1 MTKRIFRILSGVGL
15 ILIGAGLL
23 FLGSARTVRVVVDG
37 EARVVS
43 TRADKTADV
52 LRDAGVAVSSS
63 DRVRPG
69 LNERVESLVTLDHAV
84 NVTLTA
90 AAFSEPVSYTSYQHR
105 GGNILLDAGVR
116 LYPGDRLLWKG
127 TEVKPDFNLAGV
139 SSLEL
144 EVKSADVFTLRTED
158 APNGRA
164 VHGSGATVYDALV
177 SAGVDLNKSSA
188 VVPDGDTPFVS
199 GMTIEVLP
207 LRELTVSRNGSL
219 TTVMTYG
226 ANVGEALA
234 RAGIPLMGSD
244 VSIPAASEALPED
257 GRVLIVP
264 VSDRFSM
271 SAEEVRRGTDWTAN
285 DSLDLDDTNILS
297 EGRDGLRGT
306 FTRVRTENGI
316 EVLNETSEET
326 DLVEAV
332 NDRIEYGTKITVQT
346 LDTPDGTI
354 EYYRKVSVYATSY
367 SPCRSGTSSC
377 ITGTAS
383 GKKVEK
389 GVIAVTSDWY
399 SKFGGESVYIPDY
412 GTAVIGDVGG
422 GISGKNWID
431 LAYSDDDFVSWSKDT
446 TIYFLT
452 PVPADMIWVLQ

>member
-1 MTKRIFRILSGVGL
+1 
-15 ILIGAGLL
+15 
-23 FLGSARTVRVVVDG
+23 
-37 EARVVS
+37 
-43 TRADKTADV
+43 
-52 LRDAGVAVSSS
+52 
-63 DRVRPG
+63 
-69 LNERVESLVTLDHAV
+69 
-84 NVTLTA
+84 
-90 AAFSEPVSYTSYQHR
+90 
-105 GGNILLDAGVR
+105 
-116 LYPGDRLLWKG
+116 
-127 TEVKPDFNLAGV
+127 
-139 SSLEL
+139 
-144 EVKSADVFTLRTED
+144 
-158 APNGRA
+158 
-164 VHGSGATVYDALV
+164 
-177 SAGVDLNKSSA
+177 
-188 VVPDGDTPFVS
+188 
-199 GMTIEVLP
+199 
-207 LRELTVSRNGSL
+207 
-219 TTVMTYG
+219 
-226 ANVGEALA
+226 
-234 RAGIPLMGSD
+234 
-244 VSIPAASEALPED
+244 
-257 GRVLIVP
+257 
-264 VSDRFSM
+264 M

-306 FTRVRTENGI
+306 FTRVRTENGV

-326 DLVEAV
+326 DLVAAV
-332 NDRIEYGTKITVQT
+332 NDQIEYGTKITIQT

-389 GVIAVTSDWY
+389 GVVAVTSDWY
-399 SKFGGESVYIPDY
+399 SKFGGDSVYIPDY

>member
-1 MTKRIFRILSGVGL
+1 MKKRSSRVIFGIAL
-15 ILIGAGLL
+15 ILIGALL
-23 FLGSARTVRVVVDG
+23 LYLGSARVVNVVVDG
-37 EARVVS
+37 TVHTVT
-43 TRADKTADV
+43 TRAVRVSDV
-52 LRDAGVAVSSS
+52 LRDAGVALTAS

-69 LNERVESLVTLDHAV
+69 LSERTNGLITLDHAV
-84 NVTLTA
+84 NVTLRS
-90 AAFSEPVSYTSYQHR
+90 AAFSEPLNYTSYQHL
-105 GGNILLDAGVR
+105 GGNILLDAGIR
-116 LYPGDRLLWKG
+116 LYPGDRLLWQG
-127 TEVKPDFNLAGV
+127 TELRPDFNLAGV
-139 SSLEL
+139 TALEL
-144 EVKSADVFTLRTED
+144 EVRSADVFTLRSED
-158 APNGRA
+158 APNGRTA
-164 VHGSGATVYDALV
+164 YGSGATVYDALL
-177 SAGVDLNKSSA
+177 SAGVNLNKSYA

-207 LRELTVSRNGSL
+207 LRELTVARNGSL
-219 TTVMTYG
+219 TQVVTYG

-244 VSIPAASEALPED
+244 ISIPAASEALPED

-271 SAEEVRRGTDWTAN
+271 SAEKVYRGTDWIAN
-285 DSLDLDDTNILS
+285 DSLDLDSTNLLS

-306 FTRVRTENGI
+306 FTRVRTENGVQ
-316 EVLNETSEET
+316 VLNETSEENE
-326 DLVEAV
+326 LVKAV
-332 NDRIEYGTKITVQT
+332 NDQREYGTKITIRT

-354 EYYRKVSVYATSY
+354 EYYRALSVYATSY

-377 ITGTAS
+377 INGTAS

-399 SKFGGESVYIPDY
+399 SKFGGDAVYIPDY

-422 GISGKNWID
+422 GISGKHWID
-431 LAYSDDDFVSWSKDT
+431 LAYSDDDFVSWSKET

-452 PVPADMIWVLQ
+452 PLPADMIWVLQ